1 MMDFERFMRLS
12 LLAIALATLVLGGV
26 FHFQG
31 FDGYSARSFATGT
44 AVVLVSL
51 IVDVVRS
58 LSKGEVGLDLVAL
71 ASMAGCLFIGEYLA
85 GNVVALMLTGGQ
97 MLEDY
102 ARARARREM
111 TALLARAPRSAQRY
125 EAGGLREVPIEAIKP
140 GDLLLVRPGE
150 TVPVDGL
157 VSDGARAMIDES
169 ALTGESIPIAK
180 VSGDPVMS
188 GSVNEGGA
196 FDLTATETA
205 AGSTYAGIVRL
216 VESAQGS
223 KAPMSRLA
231 DRYALGFLAVTLAL
245 SAAAYWLGGE
255 IRALAVLVVATPCP
269 LILAVPV
276 AIVSGMSRAAKRGV
290 LVKNGGALEAM
301 AQVRVLCLDKTGTL
315 TSGDPMLVS
324 VETAPGR
331 DRDAMLAL
339 AGALAQASSHVVS
352 VAVAAAAREKALA
365 LPLPRDVDEHAG
377 AGVTGHV
384 DGLRLALGEKDFI
397 LDGRPVPLWADGV
410 QAGRDEGGLLVFLA
424 INGEAAAMLRFEDPR
439 RPEAAASLEAARA
452 AGVNRIV
459 MITGDRPSVA
469 ARVAAGLPIDRI
481 VAGVTPQGKVEAVA
495 EESAHGTAM
504 MVGDGVNDAPALAAA
519 QVGVALGARG
529 ATASSEAADV
539 VILVDSL
546 ARIPEGLRIAQRAFG
561 LARQS
566 VFVGLGLSLA
576 GMVAALLGYLTPL
589 TGALLQ
595 EAIDVAVILN
605 ALRALSGENSVER
618 H

>member
-1 MMDFERFMRLS
+1 MRLS

-31 FDGYSARSFATGT
+31 FDDYSARSFATGT

-331 DRDAMLAL
+331 DRDATLAL

>member
-1 MMDFERFMRLS
+1 MRLS

-31 FDGYSARSFATGT
+31 FDDYSARSFATGT

-231 DRYALGFLAVTLAL
+231 DRYALGFLAITLAL

-481 VAGVTPQGKVEAVA
+481 VAGVTPQGKVDAVA

>member
-1 MMDFERFMRLS
+1 MDFERVARLG
-12 LLAIALATLVLGGV
+12 LLGTALSTLIAGGV
-26 FHFQG
+26 FYFNQMPIW
-31 FDGYSARSFATGT
+31 SERAFALGTGI
-44 AVVLVSL
+44 VLASL
-51 IVDVVRS
+51 VITVIRS
-58 LSKGEVGLDLVAL
+58 LAKGEVGLDLVAL

-85 GNVVALMLTGGQ
+85 GNVVALMLTGGEV
-97 MLEDY
+97 LEEY

-111 TALLARAPRSAQRY
+111 TALLSRAPRSAQRY
-125 EAGGLREVPIEAIKP
+125 EEGGLREVAIDVIRP
-140 GDLLLVRPGE
+140 GDLILVRPGE

-157 VSDGARAMIDES
+157 VAGEGRAIVDEA
-169 ALTGESIPIAK
+169 ALTGESIPVTK
-180 VSGDPVMS
+180 DSGAPVMS
-188 GSVNEGGA
+188 GSINEGGA

-205 AGSTYAGIVRL
+205 ERSTYAGIVRL
-216 VESAQGS
+216 VETAQAS

-231 DRYALGFLAVTLAL
+231 DRYALGFLFVTLAL
-245 SAAAYWLGGE
+245 SGAAYVIGGE

-315 TSGDPMLVS
+315 TSGNPELVAI
-324 VETAPGR
+324 ETAPGR
-331 DRDAMLAL
+331 DAEAMLAL
-339 AGALAQASSHVVS
+339 AGAVAQGSSHVVS
-352 VAVAAAAREKALA
+352 AAVAAAARERHVT

-377 AGVTGHV
+377 AGITGHV
-384 DGLRLALGEKDFI
+384 DGLALVLGEKDFV
-397 LDGRPVPLWADGV
+397 LDGKPVPAWADG
-410 QAGRDEGGLLVFLA
+410 AEGSRDEGGLLVFLSV
-424 INGEAAAMLRFEDPR
+424 NGEPAAMLRFEDPK
-439 RPEAAASLEAARA
+439 RPDAAASLAAARA
-452 AGVNRIV
+452 AGVQRIV

-469 ARVAAGLPIDRI
+469 ARVAEGLPIDRI

-539 VILVDSL
+539 VVLVDSL
-546 ARIPEGLRIAQRAFG
+546 VRIPEGLKIAQRAFG

-566 VFVGLGLSLA
+566 VLVGLGLSFA
-576 GMVAALLGYLTPL
+576 GMAAALFGYLTPL
-589 TGALLQ
+589 AGALVQ

-605 ALRALSGENSVER
+605 ALRALQDENSA
-618 H
+618 

>member
-1 MMDFERFMRLS
+1 MDFERFVRLG
-12 LLAIALATLVLGGV
+12 LLFTALATLVLGGV
-26 FHFQG
+26 FHAQG
-31 FDGYSARSFATGT
+31 LTDYAARAFATGT
-44 AVVLVSL
+44 AIVLASL
-51 IVDVVRS
+51 VIDVIRS
-58 LSKGEVGLDLVAL
+58 LAKGEVGLDLVAL

-111 TALLARAPRSAQRY
+111 TALLSRAPRSAQRY
-125 EAGGLREVPIEAIKP
+125 EQGGLREVPIEAIKP

-157 VSDGARAMIDES
+157 VSDGARAMVDEA
-169 ALTGESIPIAK
+169 ALTGESIPVAK
-180 VSGDPVMS
+180 EPGDPVMS

-205 AGSTYAGIVRL
+205 ARSTYAGIVRL
-216 VESAQGS
+216 VESAQDS

-245 SAAAYWLGGE
+245 SAAAYVIGGE

-315 TSGDPMLVS
+315 TSGDPVLVS

-331 DRDAMLAL
+331 DTDAMLAL
-339 AGALAQASSHVVS
+339 AGALAQGSSHVVS
-352 VAVAAAAREKALA
+352 VAVTAAARAKALS
-365 LPLPRDVDEHAG
+365 LPVPRDVDEHAG
-377 AGVTGHV
+377 AGITGHV
-384 DGLRLALGEKDFI
+384 DGLRLALGEKDFV
-397 LDGRPVPLWADGV
+397 LDGAPVPDWAHGA

-439 RPEAAASLEAARA
+439 RPDAAASLEAARA

-459 MITGDRPSVA
+459 MITGDRLSVA
-469 ARVAAGLPIDRI
+469 KRVSEGLPIDRI

-539 VILVDSL
+539 VVLVDSL

-566 VFVGLGLSLA
+566 VLVGLGLSLA
-576 GMVAALLGYLTPL
+576 GMTAALLGYLTPL
-589 TGALLQ
+589 AGALLQ

-605 ALRALSGENSVER
+605 ALRALSGENSVRR

>member
-1 MMDFERFMRLS
+1 MRLS

-481 VAGVTPQGKVEAVA
+481 VAGVTPQGKVDAVA

>member
-1 MMDFERFMRLS
+1 MDFERFIRVS
-12 LLAIALATLVLGGV
+12 LLVTALATLVLGGV

-31 FDGYSARSFATGT
+31 LTDYSARSWAAGT

-58 LSKGEVGLDLVAL
+58 LAKGEVGLDLVAL

-125 EAGGLREVPIEAIKP
+125 EAGGLKEVPIEAIKP

-157 VSDGARAMIDES
+157 VSDGTRAMIDEA

-180 VSGDPVMS
+180 EPGDPVMS

-205 AGSTYAGIVRL
+205 ARSTYAGIVRL

-231 DRYALGFLAVTLAL
+231 DRYALGFLAVTLVL
-245 SAAAYWLGGE
+245 SAAAYWIGGE

-331 DRDAMLAL
+331 DPDAMLAL
-339 AGALAQASSHVVS
+339 AGALAQGSSHVVS
-352 VAVAAAAREKALA
+352 VAVAAAAREKDLA
-365 LPLPRDVDEHAG
+365 LPVPRDVDEHAG
-377 AGVTGHV
+377 AGITGHV
-384 DGLRLALGEKDFI
+384 DGLTLALGEKDFI
-397 LDGRPVPLWADGV
+397 LDGGPVPLWADGV

-424 INGEAAAMLRFEDPR
+424 INGEPAAMLRFEDPR

-469 ARVAAGLPIDRI
+469 ARVAEGLPIDRI
-481 VAGVTPQGKVEAVA
+481 VAGVTPQGKVDAVA

-539 VILVDSL
+539 VVLVDSL
-546 ARIPEGLRIAQRAFG
+546 ARIPEGLRIAQRSFG

-566 VFVGLGLSLA
+566 VMVGLGLSLA
-576 GMVAALLGYLTPL
+576 GMIAALLGYLTPL
-589 TGALLQ
+589 AGALLQ

-605 ALRALSGENSVER
+605 ALRALSGENSVRR

>member
-31 FDGYSARSFATGT
+31 FDDYSARSFATGT

-331 DRDAMLAL
+331 DRDATLAL

>member
-1 MMDFERFMRLS
+1 MRLS

-31 FDGYSARSFATGT
+31 FDDYSARSFATGT

-469 ARVAAGLPIDRI
+469 ARVAAGLPINRI

>member
-1 MMDFERFMRLS
+1 MDFERFVRLG
-12 LLAIALATLVLGGV
+12 LLFTALATLVLGGV
-26 FHFQG
+26 FHAQG
-31 FDGYSARSFATGT
+31 LTDYAARAFATGT
-44 AVVLVSL
+44 AIVLASL
-51 IVDVVRS
+51 VIDVIRS
-58 LSKGEVGLDLVAL
+58 LAKGEVGLDLVAL

-111 TALLARAPRSAQRY
+111 TALLSRAPRSAQRY
-125 EAGGLREVPIEAIKP
+125 EQGGLREVPIEAIKP

-157 VSDGARAMIDES
+157 VSDGARAMVDEA
-169 ALTGESIPIAK
+169 ALTGESIPVAK
-180 VSGDPVMS
+180 EPGDPVMS

-205 AGSTYAGIVRL
+205 ARSTYAGIVRL
-216 VESAQGS
+216 VESAQDS

-245 SAAAYWLGGE
+245 SAAAYVIGGE

-315 TSGDPMLVS
+315 TSGDPVLVS

-331 DRDAMLAL
+331 DTDAMLAL
-339 AGALAQASSHVVS
+339 AGALAQGSSHVVS
-352 VAVAAAAREKALA
+352 VAVTAAARAKALS
-365 LPLPRDVDEHAG
+365 LPVPRDVDEHAG
-377 AGVTGHV
+377 AGITGHV
-384 DGLRLALGEKDFI
+384 DGLRLALGEKDFV
-397 LDGRPVPLWADGV
+397 LDGAPVPDWAHGA

-439 RPEAAASLEAARA
+439 RPDAAASLEAARA

-459 MITGDRPSVA
+459 IITGDRLSVA
-469 ARVAAGLPIDRI
+469 KRVSEGLPIDRI

-539 VILVDSL
+539 VVLVDSL

-566 VFVGLGLSLA
+566 VLVGLGLSLA
-576 GMVAALLGYLTPL
+576 GMTAALLGYLTPL
-589 TGALLQ
+589 AGALLQ

-605 ALRALSGENSVER
+605 ALRALSGENSVRR

>member
-1 MMDFERFMRLS
+1 MRLS

-31 FDGYSARSFATGT
+31 FDDYSARSFATGT

-205 AGSTYAGIVRL
+205 ARSTYAGIVRL

-469 ARVAAGLPIDRI
+469 ARVAAGLRIDRI

>member
-1 MMDFERFMRLS
+1 MIDFERFMRLS
-12 LLAIALATLVLGGV
+12 LLATALATLLLGGV
-26 FHFQG
+26 FYFQG
-31 FDGYSARSFATGT
+31 WADYSARSFATGT

-58 LSKGEVGLDLVAL
+58 LAKGEVGLDLVAL
-71 ASMAGCLFIGEYLA
+71 ASMAGCLFIGEYVA

-125 EAGGLREVPIEAIKP
+125 EAGGLKEVPIEAIKP

-157 VSDGARAMIDES
+157 VSDGARAMIDEA

-180 VSGDPVMS
+180 DPGDPVMS

-205 AGSTYAGIVRL
+205 ARSTYSGIVRL

-231 DRYALGFLAVTLAL
+231 DRYALGFLAATLAL
-245 SAAAYWLGGE
+245 SAAAYWIGGE

-331 DRDAMLAL
+331 DADAMLAL
-339 AGALAQASSHVVS
+339 AGALAQGSSHVVS

-365 LPLPRDVDEHAG
+365 LPVPREVDEHAG
-377 AGVTGHV
+377 AGITGHV
-384 DGLRLALGEKDFI
+384 DGLKLALGEKDFI
-397 LDGRPVPLWADGV
+397 LDGGPVPLWADGV
-410 QAGRDEGGLLVFLA
+410 QDGRDEGGLLVFLA
-424 INGEAAAMLRFEDPR
+424 INGEPAAMLRFEDPR

-469 ARVAAGLPIDRI
+469 ARVAEGLPIDRI

-495 EESAHGTAM
+495 EESAHGSAM

-589 TGALLQ
+589 AGALLQ

>member
-31 FDGYSARSFATGT
+31 FDDYSARSFATGT

>member
-1 MMDFERFMRLS
+1 MDFERFVRLG
-12 LLAIALATLVLGGV
+12 LLFTALATLVLGGV
-26 FHFQG
+26 FHAQG
-31 FDGYSARSFATGT
+31 LTDYAARAFATGT
-44 AVVLVSL
+44 AIVLASL
-51 IVDVVRS
+51 VIDVIRS
-58 LSKGEVGLDLVAL
+58 LAKGEVGLDLVAL

-111 TALLARAPRSAQRY
+111 TALLSRAPRSAQRY
-125 EAGGLREVPIEAIKP
+125 EQGGLREVPIEAIKP

-157 VSDGARAMIDES
+157 VSDGARAMVDEA
-169 ALTGESIPIAK
+169 ALTGESIPVAK
-180 VSGDPVMS
+180 EPGDPVMS

-196 FDLTATETA
+196 FDLTATATA
-205 AGSTYAGIVRL
+205 ARSTYAGIVRL
-216 VESAQGS
+216 VESAQDS

-245 SAAAYWLGGE
+245 SAAAYVIGGE

-315 TSGDPMLVS
+315 TSGDPVLVS

-331 DRDAMLAL
+331 DTDAMLAL
-339 AGALAQASSHVVS
+339 AGALAQGSSHVVS
-352 VAVAAAAREKALA
+352 VAVTAAARAKALS
-365 LPLPRDVDEHAG
+365 LPVPRDVDEHAG
-377 AGVTGHV
+377 AGITGHV
-384 DGLRLALGEKDFI
+384 DGLRLALGEKDFV
-397 LDGRPVPLWADGV
+397 LDGAPVPDWAHGA

-439 RPEAAASLEAARA
+439 RPDAAASLEAARA

-459 MITGDRPSVA
+459 IITGDRLSVA
-469 ARVAAGLPIDRI
+469 KRVSEGLPIDRI

-539 VILVDSL
+539 VVLVDSL

-566 VFVGLGLSLA
+566 VLVGLGLSLA
-576 GMVAALLGYLTPL
+576 GMTAALLGYLTPL
-589 TGALLQ
+589 AGALLQ

-605 ALRALSGENSVER
+605 ALRALSGENSVRR

>member
-1 MMDFERFMRLS
+1 MRLS

-31 FDGYSARSFATGT
+31 FDDYSARSFATGT

-205 AGSTYAGIVRL
+205 ARSTYAGIVRL

-469 ARVAAGLPIDRI
+469 ARVAAGLRIDRI
-481 VAGVTPQGKVEAVA
+481 VAGLTPQGKVEAVA

>member
-1 MMDFERFMRLS
+1 MRLS

-31 FDGYSARSFATGT
+31 FDDYSARSFATGT

-196 FDLTATETA
+196 FDLTATEAA

>member
-1 MMDFERFMRLS
+1 MRLS

-31 FDGYSARSFATGT
+31 FDDYSARSFATGT

>member
-1 MMDFERFMRLS
+1 
-12 LLAIALATLVLGGV
+12 
-26 FHFQG
+26 
-31 FDGYSARSFATGT
+31 
-44 AVVLVSL
+44 
-51 IVDVVRS
+51 
-58 LSKGEVGLDLVAL
+58 
-71 ASMAGCLFIGEYLA
+71 
-85 GNVVALMLTGGQ
+85 
-97 MLEDY
+97 
-102 ARARARREM
+102 
-111 TALLARAPRSAQRY
+111 
-125 EAGGLREVPIEAIKP
+125 
-140 GDLLLVRPGE
+140 
-150 TVPVDGL
+150 
-157 VSDGARAMIDES
+157 
-169 ALTGESIPIAK
+169 
-180 VSGDPVMS
+180 
-188 GSVNEGGA
+188 
-196 FDLTATETA
+196 
-205 AGSTYAGIVRL
+205 
-216 VESAQGS
+216 
-223 KAPMSRLA
+223 
-231 DRYALGFLAVTLAL
+231 
-245 SAAAYWLGGE
+245 
-255 IRALAVLVVATPCP
+255 
-269 LILAVPV
+269 
-276 AIVSGMSRAAKRGV
+276 
-290 LVKNGGALEAM
+290 
-301 AQVRVLCLDKTGTL
+301 
-315 TSGDPMLVS
+315 
-324 VETAPGR
+324 
-331 DRDAMLAL
+331 MLAL

>member
-1 MMDFERFMRLS
+1 MIDFERFMRLS
-12 LLAIALATLVLGGV
+12 LLATALATLVLGGV
-26 FHFQG
+26 FYFQG
-31 FDGYSARSFATGT
+31 WDDYSARSFAIGT
-44 AVVLVSL
+44 AVVLISL

-58 LSKGEVGLDLVAL
+58 LAKGEVGLDLVAL
-71 ASMAGCLFIGEYLA
+71 ASMAGCLFIGEYVA

-125 EAGGLREVPIEAIKP
+125 EAGGLKEVPIEAIKP

-157 VSDGARAMIDES
+157 VSDGARAMIDEA

-180 VSGDPVMS
+180 DPGEAVMS
-188 GSVNEGGA
+188 GSVNGGGA

-205 AGSTYAGIVRL
+205 ARSTYSGIIRL

-231 DRYALGFLAVTLAL
+231 DRYALGFLAATLAL
-245 SAAAYWLGGE
+245 SAAAYWIGGE

-331 DRDAMLAL
+331 DADAMLAL
-339 AGALAQASSHVVS
+339 AGALAQGSSHVVS

-365 LPLPRDVDEHAG
+365 LPVPRDVDEHAG
-377 AGVTGHV
+377 AGITGHV
-384 DGLRLALGEKDFI
+384 DGLKLALGEKDFI
-397 LDGRPVPLWADGV
+397 LDGGPVPLWADGV
-410 QAGRDEGGLLVFLA
+410 QDGRDEGGLLVFLA
-424 INGEAAAMLRFEDPR
+424 INGEPAAMLRVEDPR
-439 RPEAAASLEAARA
+439 RPEAAESLEAARA

-566 VFVGLGLSLA
+566 VLVGLGLSLA
-576 GMVAALLGYLTPL
+576 GMIAALLGYLTPL
-589 TGALLQ
+589 AGALLQ

>member
-1 MMDFERFMRLS
+1 
-12 LLAIALATLVLGGV
+12 VLGGV

-31 FDGYSARSFATGT
+31 FDDYSARSFATGT

>member
-1 MMDFERFMRLS
+1 MDFERLIRFS
-12 LLAIALATLVLGGV
+12 LLLTALTTLVIGGACAV
-26 FHFQG
+26 QG
-31 FDGYSARSFATGT
+31 FADYAARAFATGT
-44 AVVLVSL
+44 AIVLFSL

-58 LSKGEVGLDLVAL
+58 LAKGEVGLDLVAL
-71 ASMAGCLFIGEYLA
+71 ASMAGCLFIGEFLA

-97 MLEDY
+97 MLEGY

-111 TALLARAPRSAQRY
+111 TALLSRAPRNAQRY
-125 EAGGLREVPIEAIKP
+125 EEGGLREVPIEVIRP

-157 VSDGARAMIDES
+157 IADGARAMVDEA
-169 ALTGESIPIAK
+169 ALTGESIPVAK
-180 VSGDPVMS
+180 DPGEPVMS
-188 GSVNEGGA
+188 GSINEGGA

-205 AGSTYAGIVRL
+205 EQSTYAGIVRL

-223 KAPMSRLA
+223 KAPLSRLA

-245 SAAAYWLGGE
+245 SAAGYWLGGE
-255 IRALAVLVVATPCP
+255 VRALAVLVVATPCP

-315 TSGDPMLVS
+315 TAGDPVLVS
-324 VETAPGR
+324 VETAAGR
-331 DRDAMLAL
+331 DGDAMLAL
-339 AGALAQASSHVVS
+339 AGALAQGSSHVVS
-352 VAVAAAAREKALA
+352 VAVAAAARARKLDM
-365 LPLPRDVDEHAG
+365 PVPRNLDEHAG
-377 AGVTGHV
+377 AGITGHV
-384 DGLRLALGEKDFI
+384 DGLRLALGEKDFV
-397 LDGRPVPLWADGV
+397 LDGQPLPAWAHGA
-410 QAGRDEGGLLVFLA
+410 QMGRDEGGLLVFLA

-439 RPEAAASLEAARA
+439 RPEAEESLAQARA
-452 AGVNRIV
+452 AGVSRIV
-459 MITGDRPSVA
+459 MITGDRPAVA
-469 ARVAAGLPIDRI
+469 ARVADGLPIDRI
-481 VAGVTPQGKVEAVA
+481 VAGVTPQGKVAAVA
-495 EESAHGTAM
+495 EESAHGATM

-539 VILVDSL
+539 VVLVDSL

-566 VFVGLGLSLA
+566 VLVGLGLSLA
-576 GMVAALLGYLTPL
+576 GMLAALWGYLTPL
-589 TGALLQ
+589 AGALLQ

-605 ALRALSGENSVER
+605 ALRALSDENSVRR

>member
-481 VAGVTPQGKVEAVA
+481 VAGVTPQGKVDAVA

>member
-1 MMDFERFMRLS
+1 
-12 LLAIALATLVLGGV
+12 
-26 FHFQG
+26 
-31 FDGYSARSFATGT
+31 
-44 AVVLVSL
+44 
-51 IVDVVRS
+51 
-58 LSKGEVGLDLVAL
+58 
-71 ASMAGCLFIGEYLA
+71 
-85 GNVVALMLTGGQ
+85 
-97 MLEDY
+97 
-102 ARARARREM
+102 
-111 TALLARAPRSAQRY
+111 
-125 EAGGLREVPIEAIKP
+125 
-140 GDLLLVRPGE
+140 
-150 TVPVDGL
+150 
-157 VSDGARAMIDES
+157 
-169 ALTGESIPIAK
+169 
-180 VSGDPVMS
+180 
-188 GSVNEGGA
+188 
-196 FDLTATETA
+196 
-205 AGSTYAGIVRL
+205 
-216 VESAQGS
+216 
-223 KAPMSRLA
+223 MSRLA

>member
-1 MMDFERFMRLS
+1 MRLS

-31 FDGYSARSFATGT
+31 FDDYSARSFATGT

-196 FDLTATETA
+196 FDLTATEAA

-377 AGVTGHV
+377 AGVQAMWTG
-384 DGLRLALGEKDFI
+384 
-397 LDGRPVPLWADGV
+397 
-410 QAGRDEGGLLVFLA
+410 
-424 INGEAAAMLRFEDPR
+424 
-439 RPEAAASLEAARA
+439 
-452 AGVNRIV
+452 
-459 MITGDRPSVA
+459 
-469 ARVAAGLPIDRI
+469 
-481 VAGVTPQGKVEAVA
+481 
-495 EESAHGTAM
+495 
-504 MVGDGVNDAPALAAA
+504 
-519 QVGVALGARG
+519 
-529 ATASSEAADV
+529 
-539 VILVDSL
+539 
-546 ARIPEGLRIAQRAFG
+546 
-561 LARQS
+561 
-566 VFVGLGLSLA
+566 
-576 GMVAALLGYLTPL
+576 
-589 TGALLQ
+589 
-595 EAIDVAVILN
+595 
-605 ALRALSGENSVER
+605 
-618 H
+618 

>member
-1 MMDFERFMRLS
+1 MRLS

-31 FDGYSARSFATGT
+31 FDDYSARSFATGT

-481 VAGVTPQGKVEAVA
+481 VAGVTPQGKVDAVA